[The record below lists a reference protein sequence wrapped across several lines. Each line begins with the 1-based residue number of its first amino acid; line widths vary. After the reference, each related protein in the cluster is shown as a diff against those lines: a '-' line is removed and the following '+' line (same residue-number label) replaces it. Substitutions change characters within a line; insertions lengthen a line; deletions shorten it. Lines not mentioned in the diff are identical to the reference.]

1 MLARAPRDPA
11 RARHASLDSPVP
23 PGGLAQLV
31 VAPVSKTGGPR
42 FESWIPRSPVP
53 RSPAQEVPEL
63 ARVVLL
69 VGDLDEALRFYRDA
83 LVLIAAQLSG

>member
-31 VAPVSKTGGPR
+31 VAPVSKTGGP
-42 FESWIPRSPVP
+42 FL
-53 RSPAQEVPEL
+53 EL
-63 ARVVLL
+63 GRVALL